1 MDFSTGL
8 STLDTILGDSGD
20 ITFTSAEKTRALTK
34 AWNDPYVHSD
44 GWDTS
49 LTYAQGTYQYTK
61 PTAVDTIQDIYIS
74 PSGSTQ
80 PFPAPIDSDLW
91 DLVAGKIQFQQRADY
106 TIPDGYT
113 LYIKGRKKLATTDSI
128 TDVQLQE
135 YVLSLA
141 GYNTLTMLGHKKANL
156 FVKNDTT
163 MAELIGLR
171 RELLAE
177 VKEMRA
183 RLPKQFESI

>member
-1 MDFSTGL
+1 MDFSTAL
-8 STLDTILGDSGD
+8 TNLDTTLGDSGD
-20 ITFTSAEKTRALTK
+20 ITFTSGEKTRALTK
-34 AWNDPYVHSD
+34 AWNDPYVWKT

-49 LTYAQGTYQYTK
+49 LSYAQGTYQYTL
-61 PTAVDTIQDIYIS
+61 PAALSTLQDIYIS
-74 PSGSTQ
+74 PTGSTQ
-80 PFPAPIDSDLW
+80 PFPAPIDSNMW
-91 DLVAGKIQFQQRADY
+91 EVISGEIQFQQRADY

-113 LYIKGRKKLATTDSI
+113 LYLKGRLKLATTDSI
-128 TDVQLQE
+128 SDAQLQE
-135 YVLSLA
+135 YVLALA

-171 RELLAE
+171 RELLME

-183 RLPKQFESI
+183 RLPKQFESA